1 MLPRWVFYATMHIS
15 PDGPTGRRSKTLRI
29 SFLRKESLKE
39 KYSLLWLLCIII
51 AQVLIVFYHSIDRLA
66 NWMGVF
72 YSPSLFFFL
81 AILFLF
87 IMILHLTL
95 VVSKLTK
102 QNQILAQ
109 HVSLLELRLREAE
122 LRAQGP
128 KPNLPAQ
135 GPLSGT
141 DQG

>member
-1 MLPRWVFYATMHIS
+1 MSAIQIVASVVNLMALFMI
-15 PDGPTGRRSKTLRI
+15 L

-39 KYSLLWLLCIII
+39 KYSLLWLLCIIV
-51 AQVLIVFYHSIDRLA
+51 AQVLIIFYHSIDRLA
-66 NWMGVF
+66 VWIGVF

-87 IMILHLTL
+87 IMVLHLTL

-109 HVSLLELRLREAE
+109 HIALLELRLRETE
-122 LRAQGP
+122 LQAQAGEP
-128 KPNLPAQ
+128 GLPAQ
-135 GPLSGT
+135 GPHAGT
-141 DQG
+141 EQG